1 MKKLILILAV
11 ILTLAF
17 LSCITSQEIV
27 IEYPDNADWTFS
39 YYDTAGIYIGDG
51 KGELQ
56 FMEDEKKFNFIITE
70 SAFGD
75 KATITGYIGEYN
87 EDTGTFN
94 FYGNGEWF
102 LGEKF
107 NYEGEFNAE
116 FTSILDGSLA
126 YSSEISPDDVKTVSE
141 KMDSYRNELIQY
153 QKLSEKEKENT
164 NQPEKPQLND
174 ELMSLVYTW
183 EAELLK
189 DESE

>member
-17 LSCITSQEIV
+17 LSCIISQEIV